1 MTFSCRIKC
10 LLVVLATLFCLGRV
24 PAQEPE
30 TPEQQREVEELL
42 ENLRRLQDLNVAVE
56 VRFITLQENFFE
68 RIGIDFDVHANLPTS
83 GLFHTFVHPGIGT
96 RVGGTIPL
104 IGGDT
109 PIGGLWRATASSG
122 FLFNDWDGRQDVQ
135 LNTPTSNFV
144 VDNAQAYRG
153 EFSLGVSFLSDIESY
168 LILAAGAEV
177 SGNLGGCHANV
188 STSPYNPSL
197 PVIPLATD
205 PIQDSLIG
213 GWNLRL
219 WTGLQFPNN
228 WQFKVHGGYGDFW
241 TQNIVNST
249 QRTGTFEVGGSLVI
263 PLLPIPQ
270 FRQ

>member
-1 MTFSCRIKC
+1 MTISCRVKC

-24 PAQEPE
+24 PAQETE
-30 TPEQQREVEELL
+30 TPEQKQQREVEELL

-56 VRFITLQENFFE
+56 VRFITLREDFFE
-68 RIGIDFDVHANLPTS
+68 RIGLDFDVHADLPSS
-83 GLFHTFVHPGIGT
+83 GLFHTFLHPGIGT

-122 FLFNDWDGRQDVQ
+122 FLFNDWGGRQDVQ
-135 LNTPTSNFV
+135 INTPSNNFMV
-144 VDNAQAYRG
+144 NGAQAYRG
-153 EFSLGVSFLSDIESY
+153 ELGLGLE
-168 LILAAGAEV
+168 ILADLEPWYFLFGGEV
-177 SGNLGGCHANV
+177 SGNLGGSHANI
-188 STSPYNPSL
+188 SPVPFNPSL
-197 PVIPLATD
+197 PVIPLAAD

-249 QRTGTFEVGGSLVI
+249 QRTGTFEVGGSLLI
-263 PLLPIPQ
+263 PL
-270 FRQ
+270 FRL